1 MHTALPRLLAR
12 WRDSGRLYR
21 HQDNALVENL
31 ETWIIRVDRRD
42 TACFFGH
49 LRFFGTAF
57 AVFFSSGLW

>member
-1 MHTALPRLLAR
+1 LR

-57 AVFFSSGLW
+57 AGFFSSRCF